1 MYYVL
6 IIDNGKT
13 ILSKNKK
20 KLYER
25 IGEDGALDGT
35 AEDIETYMAYNNGI
49 EGYTILECD
58 EII

>member
-6 IIDNGKT
+6 IIDGGKT

-25 IGEDGALDGT
+25 IGEDGCFDAT
-35 AEDIETYMAYNNGI
+35 AEQIESCMTHDRM

-58 EII
+58 EVI